1 MSLRTLADFAD
12 PNKIKDPTQPMPK
25 SLTGYEMYLKKA
37 LQKIKTKGLFQNDPG
52 RLVAKHP
59 GQH

>member
-1 MSLRTLADFAD
+1 MSLRTVADFAD
-12 PNKIKDPTQPMPK
+12 PEKKRDPTKPK
-25 SLTGYEMYLKKA
+25 PKTLTGYEMYLKKA
-37 LQKIKTKGLFQNDPG
+37 LQKIKTKGLFQNDPS